1 MQDMRSENLIEQDHA
16 VVAETIYR
24 YTNIAFQRGDG
35 VYLYD
40 LEGREYLDFV

>member
-1 MQDMRSENLIEQDHA
+1 MMDKSSAELIKRDHLA
-16 VVAETIYR
+16 VAETIYR
-24 YTNIAFQRGDG
+24 YTDIVFQRGDG